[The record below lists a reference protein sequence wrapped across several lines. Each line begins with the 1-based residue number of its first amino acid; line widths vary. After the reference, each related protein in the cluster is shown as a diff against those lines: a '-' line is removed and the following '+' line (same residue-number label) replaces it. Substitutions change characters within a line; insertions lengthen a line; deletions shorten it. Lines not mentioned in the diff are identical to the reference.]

1 MPNLIERY
9 QDYGIFALT
18 SLREGLPMV
27 LLEAKAFSVPLVSFD
42 VETGPSE
49 IIVDGHDGFLVPCYD
64 CDVFAEKL
72 AALMD
77 DDSLRA
83 RFSEA
88 SQETVQK
95 FSEDCVYEDWKSAI
109 KQLTERGK

>member
-1 MPNLIERY
+1 MNIMLSLIPLNPNASQIISFSIA
-9 QDYGIFALT
+9 GFCVV
-18 SLREGLPMV
+18 MV
-27 LLEAKAFSVPLVSFD
+27 VLWTMSSITAVVGKVF
-42 VETGPSE
+42 
-49 IIVDGHDGFLVPCYD
+49 
-64 CDVFAEKL
+64 VFAEKL